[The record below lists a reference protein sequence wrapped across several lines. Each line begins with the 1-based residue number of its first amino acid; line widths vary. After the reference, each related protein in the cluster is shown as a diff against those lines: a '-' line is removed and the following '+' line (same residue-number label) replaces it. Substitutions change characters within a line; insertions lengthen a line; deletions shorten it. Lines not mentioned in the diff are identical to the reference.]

1 MLLSL
6 LTITL
11 QRSATFAAMPS
22 SSLPHIDQ
30 PRFPGLR
37 LLILITLVTLG
48 VALWY
53 LLVHVVRGGSD
64 VEWYAATLPCEL
76 HQANCSAHLGEGR
89 FVSLSVD
96 SPGGVRAL
104 EPLPLAVYVEGVR
117 ATSVSVD
124 FVGRDMDMGL
134 HRFPLSQQDR
144 GYFAGMGQIPICT
157 ESIMPWQAQVVVET
171 PEGRL
176 GGRFDFTVERSLP

>member
-1 MLLSL
+1 
-6 LTITL
+6 
-11 QRSATFAAMPS
+11 MPS
-22 SSLPHIDQ
+22 SSLPNVGK

-64 VEWYAATLPCEL
+64 VDWHAATLPCDL
-76 HQANCSAHLGEGR
+76 HQTGCSAHLGEGR
-89 FVSLSVD
+89 TLLLSVD
-96 SPGGVRAL
+96 SPGRIRAL
-104 EPLPLAVYVEGVR
+104 EQLPLSVYVEGVE

-144 GYFAGMGQIPICT
+144 GYFAGVGQIPICT
-157 ESIMPWQAQVVVET
+157 ESIMPWQAEVVIET